1 MIRIAVC
8 DDDRVFISE
17 IMNPLLS
24 RALNATKLKS
34 EIIYFSNGKAL
45 IEAFCKKSFD
55 IAILD
60 IDMPIINGKELAK
73 ELRKIDSKFH
83 LAFMSAYKE
92 KAYQVIPYQV
102 DAFIPK
108 EYDLNKCLDCL
119 IDFLQKFISS
129 SQEAILFNIISDGL
143 DSIVRLYA
151 DDIYY
156 FNNNKSM
163 IALYTENE
171 KYILKERTFKQINSA
186 FESEGFFKIY
196 PSVIVNIGKIYEVF
210 DNEVV
215 LTNNVHLPI
224 SRRKRK
230 EILTRIANVISAKVV
245 I

>member
-24 RALNATKLKS
+24 RAINETKLKS
-34 EIIYFSNGKAL
+34 EVIYFSNGKAL
-45 IEAFCKKSFD
+45 IEDFCKKSFD
-55 IAILD
+55 IVILD
-60 IDMPIINGKELAK
+60 IDMPIINGNELAK

-92 KAYQVIPYQV
+92 IAYQVIPYQV

-108 EYDLNKCLDCL
+108 EYDLDKCLDCL
-119 IDFLQKFISS
+119 TDFLQKFISS
-129 SQEAILFNIISDGL
+129 SRKAILFNIISDGS
-143 DSIVRLYA
+143 DSILRLYA

-156 FNNNKSM
+156 FDNNKSM
-163 IALYTENE
+163 ITLHTENE
-171 KYILKERTFKQINSA
+171 KYILRERALKKINSA
-186 FESEGFFKIY
+186 FENEGFFKIY
-196 PSVIVNIGKIYEVF
+196 PSVIVNVGKIYEVF
-210 DNEVV
+210 DNKIV

-230 EILTRIANVISAKVV
+230 EILTRIANAVSAKVV
-245 I
+245 V

>member
-8 DDDRVFISE
+8 DDDQVFISE
-17 IMNPLLS
+17 IMKPLLS
-24 RALNATKLKS
+24 KALNETKLKS

-45 IEAFCKKSFD
+45 IKDFYKKSFD
-55 IAILD
+55 IVILD

-92 KAYQVIPYQV
+92 EAYQVIPYQV

-108 EYDLNKCLDCL
+108 EYDLYKCLDCL
-119 IDFLQKFISS
+119 IIFFQKFISS
-129 SQEAILFNIISDGL
+129 SRKAILFNIIADGF
-143 DSIVRLYA
+143 DSILRLYV

-156 FNNNKSM
+156 FDNNKNT
-163 IALYTENE
+163 ITLHTENK
-171 KYILKERTFKQINSA
+171 KYILKERAFKQINNA
-186 FESEGFFKIY
+186 FENEGFFKIY
-196 PSVIVNIGKIYEVF
+196 PSVVVNVAKIYEVF
-210 DNEVV
+210 DNEIV
-215 LTNNVHLPI
+215 LTNNVRLPI